1 MKTTYSKK
9 RRRPNS
15 KSEGDLTQK
24 VKTTLPKQGGHFH
37 QINCNPALANLT
49 YTLESLCHIRF
60 LADVTYTLSVFFYK
74 TKTYFCHICF
84 LADLP
89 SPIPPTRILINTE
102 MGLTYLHFA
111 G

>member
-1 MKTTYSKK
+1 MVGVSVFCLCGIFFYLS
-9 RRRPNS
+9 
-15 KSEGDLTQK
+15 
-24 VKTTLPKQGGHFH
+24 HFH
-37 QINCNPALANLT
+37 QINCNPTLANLT

-89 SPIPPTRILINTE
+89 SPLPPTRILINTE
-102 MGLTYLHFA
+102 TGLTYLRFA
-111 G
+111 GFF